1 MPESHSDNLI
11 LKFLSGSISPEEHR
25 ELLSWGKKSTEN
37 QRVLEE
43 CQAVWALSNKNP
55 PRPDFKTGE
64 EWRRLALSL
73 EQIEHKETAERKFDY
88 SRFGFL
94 KIAASVAILLLCA
107 WGLYFVS
114 FNDKVIVRE
123 SGIEKTHFFLPDST
137 EIWLNEESTIT
148 YDEDFIK
155 DERVVKL
162 NGEAFFDVKR
172 NKDIPF
178 IILADKA
185 KIRVLGTSFNVKSYD
200 HGPTTEVFVVTGK
213 VSLST
218 VKKGNQAILLHPNEK
233 GLLHKKNNAILLEVE
248 EDRNA
253 LAWKSKNLTF
263 KKARLSEVIE
273 TVEDYFNIKLTVKNP
288 ELLKCRFT
296 STFNDPD
303 VAEILETLR
312 LSLNLS
318 VTQQGDNYILDG
330 QGC

>member
-1 MPESHSDNLI
+1 M
-11 LKFLSGSISPEEHR
+11 SI
-25 ELLSWGKKSTEN
+25 
-37 QRVLEE
+37 
-43 CQAVWALSNKNP
+43 KNS
-55 PRPDFKTGE
+55 PRPDF
-64 EWRRLALSL
+64 
-73 EQIEHKETAERKFDY
+73 ETAEEWQRLAFSLDQKDQKEAVEGKFVH

-94 KIAASVAILLLCA
+94 KIAASVAVLLLCA
-107 WGLYFVS
+107 WGLYFFS

-123 SGIEKTHFFLPDST
+123 SGIEKTRFLLPDST
-137 EIWLNEESTIT
+137 EIWLNEGSTIT
-148 YDEDFIK
+148 YNEDFVK
-155 DERVVKL
+155 DERMVKL
-162 NGEAFFDVKR
+162 SGEAFFDVKK

-185 KIRVLGTSFNVKSYD
+185 KIRVLGTSFNVKAYD
-200 HGPTTEVFVVTGK
+200 HRPTTEVFVVSGK

-218 VKKGNQAILLHPNEK
+218 VKQGSQAILLHPNEK
-233 GLLHKKNNAILLEVE
+233 GILSKKNDAVSLEVE
-248 EDRNA
+248 EDQNA

-273 TVEDYFNIKLTVKNP
+273 TVEDYFDIKIIVKNP
-288 ELLKCRFT
+288 ELLECRFT

-318 VTQQGDNYILDG
+318 VTQQGDNYMLDG